1 MRGATFRPKIDF
13 AHERGALSGKK
24 QTSLMSEAYCM
35 DCFNIPHM
43 SAVHFHAF
51 QCPPHRCAGH
61 CLRGDRL
68 PHDDFH
74 LILFLLFIETRVVAK
89 LTAVVTG
96 RCTAKDYLYLCNNFT
111 RKRTPTAETSCGE
124 DGLGC
129 IR

>member
-1 MRGATFRPKIDF
+1 
-13 AHERGALSGKK
+13 
-24 QTSLMSEAYCM
+24 MSAVYCM

-43 SAVHFHAF
+43 SAVHFHAL
-51 QCPPHRCAGH
+51 QCTPHRCAEH
-61 CLRGDRL
+61 CLRCDRL
-68 PHDDFH
+68 SHDDFH

-96 RCTAKDYLYLCNNFT
+96 RCTAKDYLYLCNHFT
-111 RKRTPTAETSCGE
+111 RKWTPTAETSCGE